1 MGAGFEQ
8 WLHRKLLLQI
18 SVSAYAHL
26 KKCAIKNGAYRASGE
41 LGTALKQHTH
51 KRNPAHFHR
60 VRLVSP
66 CVAMRRLLCLL
77 CVGIVFAG
85 VNVAGCEP
93 GAPARWGARALRAR
107 VEVYERRLLAI
118 LNSTMP
124 LSPQH
129 TTHNLPFF

>member
-1 MGAGFEQ
+1 MCE
-8 WLHRKLLLQI
+8 I
-18 SVSAYAHL
+18 VISAY
-26 KKCAIKNGAYRASGE
+26 RTSRE
-41 LGTALKQHTH
+41 LGLY

-85 VNVAGCEP
+85 VNVAGAPGSHPATFTAANTMPTCEP

-118 LNSTMP
+118 VNSTMP